1 MGEPGR
7 WAAVAARA
15 PWAPAALRVL
25 GEAGLLA
32 AAALD
37 ALTTSAGERVE
48 SWGALA
54 AGVALLGLL
63 LRRRLPAVGFL
74 MALPALSLSFALVPA
89 LVALYQLSRRAEHQR
104 LSLVA
109 GAVTA
114 ALAALPT
121 PPVPRELLALASQ
134 SPRDLLLD
142 LVYGSLAGAAPVA
155 LGRLARAREELRHQ
169 LVALDAAHC
178 AERELREARALER
191 ERLRLAREMHDVVS
205 HQVSLIAVQA
215 GALQVTARD
224 EVVRTSASTI
234 RELGV
239 ATLEELRHMVGVLRA
254 PRPGQA
260 PSEPQPRLR
269 DLRHLV
275 EASGCGA
282 SLELDD
288 GLVLEPPVE
297 RAVYRTVQEG
307 LTNAR
312 KHAPGAAVA
321 VRVGVRAA
329 GRGSREGAEG
339 PEGPEGPELEVV
351 VANGP
356 RAGRPLG
363 LPSSQ
368 MGLVGLRERADLLG
382 GDLEA
387 GADGEGGYRLRLRVP
402 LGGC

>member
-1 MGEPGR
+1 VGEVGR
-7 WAAVAARA
+7 WRAVARRA
-15 PWAPAALRVL
+15 PWAPAVLRVL
-25 GEAGLLA
+25 GEVALLA

-37 ALTTSAGERVE
+37 AVTTASGERVGG
-48 SWGALA
+48 WGAVA
-54 AGVALLGLL
+54 AGAALLGLL
-63 LRRRLPAVGFL
+63 LRWRLPAVGL
-74 MALPALSLSFALVPA
+74 VMTLPALSLSFALVPA
-89 LVALYQLSRRAEHQR
+89 LVALYQLSRRTEHQR

-109 GAVTA
+109 AAVVA

-121 PPVPRELLALASQ
+121 PPVPHELVALATQ
-134 SPRDLLLD
+134 SLRDTLLD

-155 LGRLARAREELRHQ
+155 LGRLARAREELRQQ

-178 AERELREARALER
+178 AEREMREARALER

-215 GALQVTARD
+215 GALQVTAPD
-224 EVVRTSASTI
+224 EAVRSSAATV
-234 RELGV
+234 RELAV

-260 PSEPQPRLR
+260 PLEPQPRLS

-282 SLELDD
+282 SLDLED

-321 VRVGVRAA
+321 VRVARRA
-329 GRGSREGAEG
+329 R
-339 PEGPEGPELEVV
+339 PEGLEGLELEVV

-363 LPSSQ
+363 LPSSRT
-368 MGLVGLRERADLLG
+368 GLVGLRERADLLG
-382 GDLEA
+382 GALEA
-387 GADGEGGYRLRLRVP
+387 GADGEGGYRLELRVP
-402 LGGC
+402 LGGG

>member
-1 MGEPGR
+1 MGEGR
-7 WAAVAARA
+7 RT
-15 PWAPAALRVL
+15 ALRVL
-25 GEAGLLA
+25 GEVALLA
-32 AAALD
+32 AAAL
-37 ALTTSAGERVE
+37 AAVTTSSGGRVE
-48 SWGALA
+48 GWGAVA

-63 LRRRLPAVGFL
+63 LRRRAPQAGFV
-74 MALPALSLSFALVPA
+74 MTLPALSLSFALVPA
-89 LVALYQLSRRAEHQR
+89 LVALYQLSRRSEHRR
-104 LSLVA
+104 LLLVA
-109 GAVTA
+109 AAVTA
-114 ALAALPT
+114 ALAALPSPPT
-121 PPVPRELLALASQ
+121 PHDLLALAGE

-155 LGRLARAREELRHQ
+155 LGRLARTREELREQ
-169 LVALDAAHC
+169 LVALEAAHC
-178 AERELREARALER
+178 AEREMREARALER

-215 GALQVTARD
+215 GALQVTAPD
-224 EVVRTSASTI
+224 EVVRSSASTI

-260 PSEPQPRLR
+260 PLEPQPRLS

-275 EASGCGA
+275 EASGCGV

-288 GLVLEPPVE
+288 ALVLEPPVE

-312 KHAPGAAVA
+312 KHAPGAAVS
-321 VRVGVRAA
+321 VRVAR
-329 GRGSREGAEG
+329 RGSRDGDV
-339 PEGPEGPELEVV
+339 LEVV

-356 RAGRPLG
+356 RSGRPLG

-382 GDLEA
+382 GDLVA
-387 GADGEGGYRLRLRVP
+387 GPDGEGGYRLELRVP
-402 LGGC
+402 LGG

>member
-1 MGEPGR
+1 MGEVDR
-7 WAAVAARA
+7 WPLSRLRA
-15 PWAPAALRVL
+15 PWAPVVWRAL
-25 GEAGLLA
+25 GEVGLLS

-37 ALTTSAGERVE
+37 AVTTAAGGRVE
-48 SWGALA
+48 GWGAAA
-54 AGVALLGLL
+54 AGVALVGLL
-63 LRRRLPAVGFL
+63 LRRRLPVVGL
-74 MALPALSLSFALVPA
+74 VMALPALSLSFALVPA
-89 LVALYQLSRRAEHQR
+89 LVALYQLSRRSEHQR

-109 GAVTA
+109 AAVTA
-114 ALAALPT
+114 AVAALPS
-121 PPVPRELLALASQ
+121 PPVPRELLALADQ

-142 LVYGSLAGAAPVA
+142 LLYGSLAGAAPVA

-178 AERELREARALER
+178 AEREMREARALER

-215 GALQVTARD
+215 GALQVTAPD
-224 EVVRTSASTI
+224 ESVRSSAETI

-254 PRPGQA
+254 PRPGRA
-260 PSEPQPRLR
+260 PLEPQPRLA

-282 SLELDD
+282 SLDLDD
-288 GLVLEPPVE
+288 GLVLDPPVE
-297 RAVYRTVQEG
+297 RAAYRTVQEG

-312 KHAPGAAVA
+312 KHAPGAPVS
-321 VRVGVRAA
+321 VRVRRRVVR
-329 GRGSREGAEG
+329 GE
-339 PEGPEGPELEVV
+339 PELEVAV
-351 VANGP
+351 VNGP

-368 MGLVGLRERADLLG
+368 MGLVGLRERAELLRG
-382 GDLEA
+382 ELAA
-387 GADGEGGYRLRLRVP
+387 GPDDEGGYRLVLRVP